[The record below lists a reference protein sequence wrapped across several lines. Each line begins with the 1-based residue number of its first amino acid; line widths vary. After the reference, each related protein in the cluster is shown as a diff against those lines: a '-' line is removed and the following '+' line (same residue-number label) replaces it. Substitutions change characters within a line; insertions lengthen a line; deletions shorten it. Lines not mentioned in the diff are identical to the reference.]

1 MLGQFQQKCVAA
13 LRSGSRG
20 NARPPAK
27 PYNWAWLGLVP
38 FLVFEFAFEVI
49 PLLSLVKSAFI
60 SGGNLSLANFER
72 MTQPAML
79 APFGNSIGLSF
90 ATALAGTVAGAAV
103 AQIIATSRSARVKH
117 GLTALADVTANFG
130 GAPLAFAFVIT
141 LGSTGVVTLL
151 LKTIGIDLYPGF
163 RIYSLG
169 GLAIAYLYFQIPL
182 AILLLIPS
190 FQGLRKEWAEA
201 AASLGAGTL
210 RYWLMV
216 ALPVLRPA
224 LVSCF
229 FLLFANA
236 FGAYATAWTL
246 TGSSVDLVTVR
257 IAALIRGEV
266 QLEPALADAIAV
278 LSLVIM
284 AFCVVAH
291 QLLVRSARRFAR

>member
-1 MLGQFQQKCVAA
+1 MLTRWAV
-13 LRSGSRG
+13 
-20 NARPPAK
+20 K
-27 PYNWAWLGLVP
+27 PSNWVWLGLVP
-38 FLVFEFAFEVI
+38 FLIFEFAFQII

-60 SGGNLSLANFER
+60 FGGSLSLANFER
-72 MTQPAML
+72 VFQPVML
-79 APFGNSIGLSF
+79 MAFGNSIGLSLV
-90 ATALAGTVAGAAV
+90 TALAGTTVGAFVAH
-103 AQIIATSRSARVKH
+103 IIVTSRNEKVKH

-141 LGSTGVVTLL
+141 LGLTGVVTLL
-151 LKTIGIDLYPGF
+151 LKKVGIDLYPGF

-169 GLAIAYLYFQIPL
+169 GLGIAYLYFQMPL

-201 AASLGAGTL
+201 AASLGAGTE
-210 RYWLMV
+210 RYWLWV
-216 ALPVLRPA
+216 ALPVLKPA

-246 TGSSVDLVTVR
+246 TGSSVNLVTVQ

-266 QLEPALADAIAV
+266 QLEPAFADAIAV
-278 LSLVIM
+278 ISLVIM
-284 AFCVVAH
+284 AICVIAH
-291 QLLVRSARRFAR
+291 QFLVRSARRFAR